1 MRNDPRAFFYP
12 PADVNT
18 SKSTSAATLLP
29 RRIEGV
35 PTPKLADWKSV
46 KRCECEADAIAGS
59 IALSGLT
66 NREIAARMG
75 ISPCLITAMVQGTRN
90 LTHKR
95 TAAFCNATGTLLI
108 CQYRELERAL
118 RESAGRIT
126 KADRIASIIQPTQ
139 AAGSVAA

>member
-1 MRNDPRAFFYP
+1 MRDDARPFFYP
-12 PADVNT
+12 VADVNT
-18 SKSTSAATLLP
+18 SKSMSVAALLP

-75 ISPCLITAMVQGTRN
+75 VSPCLLTAMVQGTRN
-90 LTHKR
+90 LTHRR
-95 TAAFCNATGTLLI
+95 TAAFCNATGSLLV
-108 CQYRELERAL
+108 CQYRELQRAL
-118 RESAGRIT
+118 RECAGRLT
-126 KADRIASIIQPTQ
+126 RADHIASIIQPTQ
-139 AAGSVAA
+139 ESGRVAA